1 MVVSHDVNAGN
12 WDEILWKSEYL
23 STGPSLY
30 LMCALFKTHP
40 FHLVL
45 PLYAYVRAMDCRM
58 GSLSGATLLKKTNPT
73 SLSSRSVPVVPYLGV
88 GLHESLSHPFWEFF
102 FFFWFYLAQLI
113 CHRLRACVHAS
124 SLPCPETLF
133 WSSLLPFLTFA
144 IFALLCD
151 DPRALGGRVS
161 GRDVHVMVQYSIV
174 REWTL
179 SISLFTHK
187 NSYIRK
193 CIC

>member
-102 FFFWFYLAQLI
+102 FFFGSILHNWS
-113 CHRLRACVHAS
+113 VTGSEHAS
-124 SLPCPETLF
+124 MPLPCHVQKHCFEAVFFHFWLLQSSHFFVMTPEL
-133 WSSLLPFLTFA
+133 
-144 IFALLCD
+144 
-151 DPRALGGRVS
+151 
-161 GRDVHVMVQYSIV
+161 
-174 REWTL
+174 
-179 SISLFTHK
+179 
-187 NSYIRK
+187 
-193 CIC
+193 